1 MLKFEEYLSDFT
13 NTVNILDFVIN
24 LIVASLLAMAMRY
37 FYVRHGTTL
46 ANREKFGANFV
57 PLALATMLVITVVQA
72 SIALSLGLVGA
83 LSIVRFRAAIKEPEE
98 LTYLFLVIGI
108 GLVTGANKPILAII
122 AITLILIMLFLNKR
136 FRSKHMKGKDAIFI
150 NIKTKISGLEE
161 ISSIVENSLPY
172 AELKRMDTLKN
183 GGNFVSFLAK
193 ADQISQLSAFRDSFI
208 VADPDAEISII
219 DQPDLVL

>member
-1 MLKFEEYLSDFT
+1 MFKFEEYLSDFT

-24 LIVASLLAMAMRY
+24 LIVASLLAMALKF
-37 FYVRHGTTL
+37 FYIKFGTSV
-46 ANREKFGANFV
+46 ANREKFAANFV

-98 LTYLFLVIGI
+98 LTYLFLTIGI
-108 GLVTGANKPILAII
+108 GLVTGANKPILAVL
-122 AITLILIMLFLNKR
+122 AISLIMILLFLNR
-136 FRSKHMKGKDAIFI
+136 TFRSKHIKGKDNIYV
-150 NIKTKISGLEE
+150 NIKTDIKDLVKITE
-161 ISSIVENSLPY
+161 IAERSLPFV
-172 AELKRMDTLKN
+172 ELKRLDTLDG

-193 ADQISQLSAFRDSFI
+193 ADNITQLAALKDAFLE
-208 VADPDAEISII
+208 ADPTAKISII